1 MKFSTYLKGLQR
13 LYASRDVTLEL
24 ARPAT
29 AAAVDRLAHKYGF
42 ELPADLR
49 NAFLTTNGIPGEQA
63 FFARPGFLTSY
74 GFLSVTSTLAQ
85 RAVMAKRAPQY
96 RDYIEPEPR
105 DPRIA
110 PGWYSDGWLPFAEFG
125 GGSLLL
131 MIDAT
136 PGTRGVPGQVIAF
149 THDPDE
155 ISYVARSFERFLAAS
170 LKAAQADPDEFLQI
184 Y

>member
-1 MKFSTYLKGLQR
+1 MTFAAYLKGLQK
-13 LYASRDVTLEL
+13 LYASRDVPFSLG
-24 ARPAT
+24 RPAT
-29 AAAVDRLAHKYGF
+29 AAAVDRLEKKYGF
-42 ELPADLR
+42 ELPAELR
-49 NAFLTTNGIPGEQA
+49 NAFLATNWIPREKP

-96 RDYIEPEPR
+96 RDYTEPEPR

-131 MIDAT
+131 MLDAS
-136 PGTRGVPGQVIAF
+136 PGSRGVPRQVIAF

>member
-1 MKFSTYLKGLQR
+1 MKFAAYLKGLER
-13 LYASRDVTLEL
+13 LYASRDVTLSL

-29 AAAVDRLAHKYGF
+29 AAAVDRLEKKYGF
-42 ELPADLR
+42 ELPAELR

-74 GFLSVTSTLAQ
+74 GFSSATSALAQ

-96 RDYIEPEPR
+96 RDYTEPEPR

-110 PGWYSDGWLPFAEFG
+110 PGWYSDGWLPFADFG

-131 MIDAT
+131 ILDSS
-136 PGTRGVPGQVIAF
+136 PGPRGVPGQVIAF

-155 ISYVARSFERFLAAS
+155 ISYVARSFDRFLAGS

>member
-1 MKFSTYLKGLQR
+1 MTFATYLKGLQR
-13 LYASRDVTLEL
+13 LYASREVTLKL
-24 ARPAT
+24 GRPAT
-29 AAAVDRLAHKYGF
+29 ATTVDRLEKKYGF
-42 ELPADLR
+42 ELPAELKS
-49 NAFLTTNGIPGEQA
+49 AFLTTNGLPGEQA

-74 GFLSVTSTLAQ
+74 GFLSTTTAIAQ

-96 RDYIEPEPR
+96 RDYTEPEPR
-105 DPRIA
+105 HPRIA
-110 PGWYSDGWLPFAEFG
+110 SGWYSDGWLPFADFG

-131 MIDAT
+131 ILDAS
-136 PGTRGVPGQVIAF
+136 PSPRGVPGQVIAF

-155 ISYVARSFERFLAAS
+155 ISYVAPSFDRFLAAS